1 MVMNKK
7 LSTVAILI
15 FAFNLSVAQTPE
27 KRAKIISNYDLDYLT
42 QLSQELES
50 SYLENKRQAY
60 EVAKEKNWPLK
71 FKSQNGSFSELQG
84 IDEQGNPIYYQTDN
98 RGATRTIN
106 AHHINTSGSLG
117 LNINGQN
124 MIAGVWDGDAIRTT
138 HQEFQGRA
146 INKDGVGF
154 TTYNDNSDHG
164 THVAGTIIAAGININ
179 VKGAAFQGNA
189 WGNDW
194 NSDTSE
200 LASQA
205 AEGLLVS
212 NHSYGP
218 NAEFLSAW
226 QFGAYNFTSR
236 IYDQIAFNAPY
247 LQIVK
252 SAGNDRTTPGYS
264 GKGGYD
270 LLTAASLSKNVL
282 TVGAVEQVT
291 NYTSPASV
299 VMSNFSS
306 YGPADDGRVK
316 PDIVAKGVGVLST
329 SSFSNTATVS
339 KDGTSMSSPS
349 AASGVLLLQQYYDE
363 LNGNFMRAATV
374 KGLVIHT
381 AREAGLQP
389 GPDSSFGWGLMDVRA
404 AAILIAGEGSTSIIE
419 ENVLS
424 QGNSYSFDVV
434 SDGVNELIA
443 TISWTDPQGPIVNSG
458 TVDIQTPVLVND
470 LDLRITKNEDVYF
483 PWKLSATAYASPAT
497 QGDNTVDNVE
507 KVQVPNASGTYTVT
521 VTHKGNLQ
529 GGLQNYSIILSGVD
543 ESLSLAANEKLNY
556 SVYPNPV
563 KDFLSVNFDN
573 NIIDEIELSLYDLN
587 GRKIMN
593 ESHFASNG
601 QKLIDMQKL
610 DVGVYF
616 LTINS
621 NGVNKTHKIIKN

>member
-1 MVMNKK
+1 MNNKL
-7 LSTVAILI
+7 LSTGVLLF
-15 FAFNLSVAQTPE
+15 FACYITVAQTTE
-27 KRAKIISNYDLDYLT
+27 KRAKIISNYDLNFLNE
-42 QLSQELES
+42 LSQQLEID
-50 SYLENKRQAY
+50 YLENKRLAY

-71 FKSQNGSFSELQG
+71 FRAEDGSMSELQG
-84 IDEQGNPIYYQTDN
+84 IDNNGNPIYYQTDN

-106 AHHINTSGSLG
+106 AHHINTAGSLG

-124 MIAGVWDGDAIRTT
+124 MIAGVWDGDAIRIS

-146 INKDGVGF
+146 INKDGVSF
-154 TTYNDNSDHG
+154 TNYNDNSDHG

-329 SSFSNTATVS
+329 SSFSNTATVT

-363 LNGNFMRAATV
+363 LNDNFMRAATV

-404 AAILIAGEGSTSIIE
+404 AALVIQGNGETSIIE
-419 ENVLS
+419 ENVLN
-424 QGNSYSFDVV
+424 QGSSYSFDVI
-434 SDGVNELIA
+434 SDGVNELVA
-443 TISWTDPQGPIVNSG
+443 TISWTDPEGPIVNTG

-470 LDLRITKNEDVYF
+470 LDLRITKNEEVYF

-497 QGDNTVDNVE
+497 LGDNSVDNVE
-507 KVQVPNASGTYTVT
+507 KVQVANAAGTYTIT
-521 VTHKGNLQ
+521 VSHKGNLQ
-529 GGLQNYSIILSGVD
+529 GGLQNYSLIVSGID
-543 ESLSLAANEKLNY
+543 ESLSLVSNEKLNY

-563 KDFLSVNFDN
+563 KDYLFVNFDN
-573 NIIDEIELSLYDLN
+573 NNSEELELSLYDLN
-587 GRKIMN
+587 GRMIMS
-593 ESHFASNG
+593 ESHLASTG
-601 QKLIDMQKL
+601 QKMINMQQL
-610 DVGVYF
+610 DLGVYF
-616 LTINS
+616 LVIST
-621 NGVNKTHKIIKN
+621 NGSVKTHKIIKN

>member
-1 MVMNKK
+1 MNNKL
-7 LSTVAILI
+7 LSTGVLLF
-15 FAFNLSVAQTPE
+15 FACYLTVAQNAE
-27 KRAKIISNYDLDYLT
+27 KRAKIISNYDLNFLNE
-42 QLSQELES
+42 LSQHLETD
-50 SYLENKRQAY
+50 YLENKRLAY
-60 EVAKEKNWPLK
+60 EVAKEKSWPLK
-71 FKSQNGSFSELQG
+71 FRTEDGSMSELQG
-84 IDEQGNPIYYQTDN
+84 IDNDGNPIYYQTDN

-106 AHHINTSGSLG
+106 AHHINTAGSLG

-124 MIAGVWDGDAIRTT
+124 MIAGVWDGDAIRIS

-146 INKDGVGF
+146 INKDGVNF

-218 NAEFLSAW
+218 NADFLSAW

-329 SSFSNTATVS
+329 SSFSNTATVT

-363 LNGNFMRAATV
+363 LNDNFMRAATV

-404 AAILIAGEGSTSIIE
+404 AALVIQGNGETSIIE
-419 ENVLS
+419 ENVLN
-424 QGNSYSFDVV
+424 QGSSYSFDVI
-434 SDGVNELIA
+434 SDGVNELVA
-443 TISWTDPQGPIVNSG
+443 TISWTDPEGPIVNTG

-470 LDLRITKNEDVYF
+470 LDLRITKNEEVYF

-497 QGDNTVDNVE
+497 LGDNSVDNVE
-507 KVQVPNASGTYTVT
+507 KVQVANAAGTYTIT
-521 VTHKGNLQ
+521 VSHKGNLQ
-529 GGLQNYSIILSGVD
+529 GGLQNYSLIVSGID
-543 ESLSLAANEKLNY
+543 ESLSLVSNEKLNY

-563 KDFLSVNFDN
+563 KDYLFVNFDN
-573 NIIDEIELSLYDLN
+573 NNSEELELSLYDLN
-587 GRKIMN
+587 GRMIMS
-593 ESHFASNG
+593 ESHLASTG
-601 QKLIDMQKL
+601 QKMINMQQL
-610 DVGVYF
+610 DLGVYF
-616 LTINS
+616 LVIST
-621 NGVNKTHKIIKN
+621 NGSVKTHKIIKN

>member
-1 MVMNKK
+1 MNNKL
-7 LSTVAILI
+7 LSTGI
-15 FAFNLSVAQTPE
+15 FMVFACSITIAQTPE
-27 KRAKIISNYDLDYLT
+27 KRAKITSNYDLNFLNE
-42 QLSQELES
+42 LSQQLEAD
-50 SYLENKRQAY
+50 YLENKRLAY
-60 EVAKEKNWPLK
+60 EAAKEKSWPLK
-71 FKSQNGSFSELQG
+71 FRTEDGSMSELQG
-84 IDEQGNPIYYQTDN
+84 IDDQGNPIYYQTDN

-106 AHHINTSGSLG
+106 AHHINTAGSLA
-117 LNINGQN
+117 LNINGQD
-124 MIAGVWDGDAIRTT
+124 MIAGVWDGDAIRIT

-146 INKDGVGF
+146 INKDGVNF

-291 NYTSPASV
+291 NYTGPASV

-329 SSFSNTATVS
+329 SSFSNTATVT

-404 AAILIAGEGSTSIIE
+404 AALLMAGEGSTSIIE
-419 ENVLS
+419 EKVLN
-424 QGNSYSFDVV
+424 QGNTYSFDVV
-434 SDGVNELIA
+434 SDGVNELVA
-443 TISWTDPQGPIVNSG
+443 TISWTDPEGPIVNTG
-458 TVDIQTPVLVND
+458 TVDVQTPVLVND
-470 LDLRITKNEDVYF
+470 LDLRITKNEEVYF
-483 PWKLSATAYASPAT
+483 PWKLSATTFASPAT
-497 QGDNTVDNVE
+497 LGDNSVDNVE
-507 KVQVPNASGTYTVT
+507 KVQVSNAAGTYTIT

-529 GGLQNYSIILSGVD
+529 GGLQNYSLLVSGID
-543 ESLSLAANEKLNY
+543 ESLSLSNNEKLNY

-563 KDFLSVNFDN
+563 NDFLFLNFN
-573 NIIDEIELSLYDLN
+573 NTVSELTELYLYDLN
-587 GRKIMN
+587 GRMVIKDIYMPY
-593 ESHFASNG
+593 SGLKS
-601 QKLIDMQKL
+601 IDMQNL
-610 DVGVYF
+610 DFGIYF
-616 LTINS
+616 LTVSS
-621 NGVNKTHKIIKN
+621 NGFSKTHKIIKN

>member
-1 MVMNKK
+1 MK
-7 LSTVAILI
+7 
-15 FAFNLSVAQTPE
+15 F
-27 KRAKIISNYDLDYLT
+27 RAED
-42 QLSQELES
+42 
-50 SYLENKRQAY
+50 
-60 EVAKEKNWPLK
+60 
-71 FKSQNGSFSELQG
+71 GSMSELQG
-84 IDEQGNPIYYQTDN
+84 IDNNGNPIYYQTDN

-106 AHHINTSGSLG
+106 AHHINTAGSLG

-124 MIAGVWDGDAIRTT
+124 MIAGVWDGDAIRIS

-146 INKDGVGF
+146 INKDGVSF
-154 TTYNDNSDHG
+154 TNYNDNSDHG
-164 THVAGTIIAAGININ
+164 THVAGTIIANGININ
-179 VKGAAFQGNA
+179 VKGATFQGNA

-329 SSFSNTATVS
+329 SSFSNTATVT
-339 KDGTSMSSPS
+339 KDGTSIHH
-349 AASGVLLLQQYYDE
+349 LQ
-363 LNGNFMRAATV
+363 
-374 KGLVIHT
+374 
-381 AREAGLQP
+381 
-389 GPDSSFGWGLMDVRA
+389 
-404 AAILIAGEGSTSIIE
+404 
-419 ENVLS
+419 
-424 QGNSYSFDVV
+424 V
-434 SDGVNELIA
+434 S
-443 TISWTDPQGPIVNSG
+443 
-458 TVDIQTPVLVND
+458 
-470 LDLRITKNEDVYF
+470 
-483 PWKLSATAYASPAT
+483 
-497 QGDNTVDNVE
+497 
-507 KVQVPNASGTYTVT
+507 
-521 VTHKGNLQ
+521 
-529 GGLQNYSIILSGVD
+529 
-543 ESLSLAANEKLNY
+543 
-556 SVYPNPV
+556 
-563 KDFLSVNFDN
+563 
-573 NIIDEIELSLYDLN
+573 
-587 GRKIMN
+587 
-593 ESHFASNG
+593 
-601 QKLIDMQKL
+601 
-610 DVGVYF
+610 
-616 LTINS
+616 
-621 NGVNKTHKIIKN
+621 